1 MAAAKSQAADK
12 LILGRLACECGVT
25 GSMASSWIATSL
37 VNGELK
43 GL

>member
-12 LILGRLACECGVT
+12 LILGRLACGVT
-25 GSMASSWIATSL
+25 GSMARSWIATSL